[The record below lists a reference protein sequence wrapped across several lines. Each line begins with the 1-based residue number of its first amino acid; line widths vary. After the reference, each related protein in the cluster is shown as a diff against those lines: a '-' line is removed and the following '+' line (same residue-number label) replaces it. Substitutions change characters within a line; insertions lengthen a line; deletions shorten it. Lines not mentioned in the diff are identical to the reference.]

1 MSAGPRPLT
10 WINVSG
16 LAPGVNWRIIPR
28 GPRDRNRPRKGREW
42 QQMSRPVFAMFSSVV
57 LVGAMW
63 TVCPLINLFVSDA
76 QAQTTG
82 DYPASFTHSLVERS
96 SDRVAI
102 KRTVYVGAYS
112 SFRLGGGNGKVDL
125 ATTLSIHNTSDERA
139 LNIDR
144 VDYFDTAGNLVHNYL
159 PMPITIRPFGTVEA
173 FVPAENTRGG
183 TGANF
188 IVEWSA
194 NGLIT
199 DPLIETVMVGTLG
212 AQGFSFTSRG
222 KTMIKET
229 P

>member
-112 SFRLGGGNGKVDL
+112 SVRLGGGNGKVDL
-125 ATTLSIHNTSDERA
+125 AHHLEYPQHLRREG
-139 LNIDR
+139 
-144 VDYFDTAGNLVHNYL
+144 VEC
-159 PMPITIRPFGTVEA
+159 RP
-173 FVPAENTRGG
+173 R
-183 TGANF
+183 
-188 IVEWSA
+188 
-194 NGLIT
+194 
-199 DPLIETVMVGTLG
+199 
-212 AQGFSFTSRG
+212 
-222 KTMIKET
+222 
-229 P
+229 